1 MYLLLR
7 IDTTPIRPVDSVR
20 TSELDANEKHPSN
33 PGHEK
38 PITSAVPFLSMPQ
51 RSDQRTRDSVADDFS
66 DLLDDSG
73 STESQSSSPSYS
85 SSFAQ
90 RLQHRAASI
99 FSPRTFLYALVLLG
113 GGMLAGN
120 TFIPLPVL
128 DSLAGL
134 LGVFAGAFVLG
145 LAVER
150 STVLESAAAGAV
162 AAGLTTIL
170 GHLALTAFGGMGVP
184 LAAFGAGTGL
194 LAGALGAYFGG
205 DLRKGLTAD
214 I

>member
-1 MYLLLR
+1 
-7 IDTTPIRPVDSVR
+7 
-20 TSELDANEKHPSN
+20 
-33 PGHEK
+33 
-38 PITSAVPFLSMPQ
+38 MPQ
-51 RSDQRTRDSVADDFS
+51 RSDQRTRDSVADDLA
-66 DLLDDSG
+66 DTLQDDAAG
-73 STESQSSSPSYS
+73 GADAAESQSS

-99 FSPRTFLYALVLLG
+99 FSPRVFLYALVLLG
-113 GGMLAGN
+113 GGLVAGN
-120 TFIPLPVL
+120 AFVPLPFL
-128 DSLAGL
+128 DNLAGL

-162 AAGLTTIL
+162 AAGVTALL
-170 GHLALTAFGGMGVP
+170 GHLALSVVGGMGVP
-184 LAAFGAGTGL
+184 IAAFGAGTGL

-205 DLRKGLTAD
+205 DLRDGLTAD